1 MIAADFHGIV
11 LQITSSH
18 YFAISVEKKGL
29 LAREF
34 NRVFTILETKVTV
47 IENAPEGEYVD
58 LQTCIH

>member
-11 LQITSSH
+11 LHITSSH

-29 LAREF
+29 LEREF
-34 NRVFTILETKVTV
+34 NRVYTILETKVTV

-58 LQTCIH
+58 LQKCIH